1 MIKKIT
7 EKIRLFAEK
16 MALQIIDSM
25 GSVTSLIVH
34 TILFVLAW
42 LFTDFLFLTTVVS
55 LEAIYLSILIQMS
68 VNFQTRRL
76 KHIQENVEDI
86 QENVEDIQENVEE
99 IQEDVEE
106 IQEDVEEI
114 NEDEEDD
121 EEDDDDLKE
130 IHATMKVFQETL
142 EKLMKEVVELK
153 KKQNR
158 K

>member
-1 MIKKIT
+1 MIKNISKKIQNFT
-7 EKIRLFAEK
+7 ER
-16 MALQIIDSM
+16 MALSIINSM
-25 GSVTSLIVH
+25 GSVSSLVIH

-68 VNFQTRRL
+68 VNFQTKRL
-76 KHIQENVEDI
+76 EHIQENVEDI

-99 IQEDVEE
+99 IQEDVED

-114 NEDEEDD
+114 NDDD
-121 EEDDDDLKE
+121 EEEEEDEDLKE

-142 EKLMKEVVELK
+142 DKLMKEVVELK
-153 KKQNR
+153 KKN
-158 K
+158 KK

>member
-121 EEDDDDLKE
+121 EDEDDDLKE